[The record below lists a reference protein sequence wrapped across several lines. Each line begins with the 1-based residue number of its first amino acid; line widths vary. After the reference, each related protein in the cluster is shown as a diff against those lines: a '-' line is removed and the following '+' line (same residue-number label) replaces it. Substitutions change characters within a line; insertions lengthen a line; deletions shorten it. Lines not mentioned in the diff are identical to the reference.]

1 VNVLFVALLVC
12 AAVAVVGAEWPR
24 IDQRLGSQARTRRD
38 RTRRKSKLKVVPT
51 DESDDFA
58 ASVERDLANLPTTK
72 ERDRKR

>member
-12 AAVAVVGAEWPR
+12 AAVVVVGAEWPR
-24 IDQRLGSQARTRRD
+24 IDQRLGPQARTRRD

-51 DESDDFA
+51 DKDDFA
-58 ASVERDLANLPTTK
+58 ASVERDLAKLPTTK